1 MLMEKEIRDSRT
13 AGKGHSAGHHTARAV
28 ALYGLLIALAFIFSY
43 IEALIPMPVPVPGVK
58 LGLAN
63 LVNVVGLYT
72 VGIVGTAAVSL
83 IRIVLVGFTF
93 SNPASMMYSLAGGFF
108 SLAVM
113 ALAKKSGWFGKAG
126 VSILGGIFHN
136 IGQLTVAMYVTGTG
150 GVFTYLP
157 VLLVA
162 GVITG
167 GVVGLLGGMI
177 VERIS
182 PIIRNL

>member
-1 MLMEKEIRDSRT
+1 MERKHKGGRA
-13 AGKGHSAGHHTARAV
+13 AGRSHPAGHNRAKSV

-43 IEALIPMPVPVPGVK
+43 IEAMIPMPVPVPGVK

-72 VGIVGTAAVSL
+72 VGIVGTVAVSL
-83 IRIVLVGFTF
+83 VRIVLVGFTF
-93 SNPASMMYSLAGGFF
+93 SNPASMMYSLAGGAF
-108 SLAVM
+108 SLVVM
-113 ALAKKSGWFGKAG
+113 VLAKKSGWFSKAG

-150 GVFTYLP
+150 GVFSYLP
-157 VLLVA
+157 VLMVA

-167 GVVGLLGGMI
+167 GVIGILGGMI

-182 PIIRNL
+182 PVLRNI